1 MLSCMFTEYKVVIIC
16 SNEDGDKAHMVS
28 KLQIYNRQFSGVM
41 KPEGDFVTYFRRK
54 FVTWPKEAHRKSL
67 GKAVVAS
74 VVDAEK

>member
-1 MLSCMFTEYKVVIIC
+1 MFSDYKVVIIC

-28 KLQIYNRQFSGVM
+28 KLQTYNRQFSGTI
-41 KPEGDFVTYFRRK
+41 KPDRYFVDYFRSK
-54 FVTWPKEAHRKSL
+54 FISWPKEAHRKSL